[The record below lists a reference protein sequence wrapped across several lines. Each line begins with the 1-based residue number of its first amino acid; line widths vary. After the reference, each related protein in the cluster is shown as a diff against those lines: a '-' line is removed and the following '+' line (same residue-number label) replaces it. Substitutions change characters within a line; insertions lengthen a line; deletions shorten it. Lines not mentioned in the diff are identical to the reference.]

1 MSTDQQH
8 TESAPATPGTPAVSA
23 SAASAAPANSRSAT
37 SAQTGAAHFEVTPG
51 EKEIAVTA
59 AGTEILRYVT
69 HPDSPQEEAPKPY
82 LYPLRFL
89 DGGEAS
95 VRRPWDHR
103 WHTGLQFT
111 WSHVADQ
118 NFWGG
123 PTFAAEDGYKMR
135 GNLGR
140 MNHTGF
146 STQPSGGDEVSF
158 DETLEW
164 ITSRGEHWFDEHRVQ
179 RVHSL
184 DPARGIWAIDLTT
197 ELTNVST
204 GTLPLGSPTTAGRPN
219 AGYTGWFWRGP
230 RSWSGCQVV
239 NSNGAEGEENTMGQ
253 VADWVAF
260 SSEHDD
266 LDGGGTIM
274 AFAGTSECAGTQL
287 PPIKWFTRTSIFAV
301 ASQSPAFD
309 EEIQLQAGATLRL
322 HHRFVFIARVLTSQ
336 ERNQIGQEFA
346 L

>member
-8 TESAPATPGTPAVSA
+8 TESAPATPGTP
-23 SAASAAPANSRSAT
+23 AASAAPANSRSAT

>member
-1 MSTDQQH
+1 MNQFDVET
-8 TESAPATPGTPAVSA
+8 
-23 SAASAAPANSRSAT
+23 SRDA
-37 SAQTGAAHFEVTPG
+37 
-51 EKEIAVTA
+51 IAVTV
-59 AGTEILRYVT
+59 GDTEILRYVI
-69 HPDSPQEEAPKPY
+69 HPDSPKDEAPKPY

-89 DGGEAS
+89 DGGDAA

-123 PTFAAEDGYKMR
+123 PTFAVEDGYQMR
-135 GNLGR
+135 GNLGS
-140 MNHTGF
+140 MKHTGF
-146 STQPSGGDEVSF
+146 ATEPVGGDDVVF

-164 ITSRGEHWFDEHRVQ
+164 MTSRDEHWVDEHRVQ

-184 DPARGIWAIDLTT
+184 DAARGIWTIDLTT
-197 ELTNVST
+197 ELTNVSDQ
-204 GTLPLGSPTTAGRPN
+204 TLPLGSPTTAGRPN

-230 RSWSGCQVV
+230 RAWTGCTVV
-239 NSNGAEGEENTMGQ
+239 NSNGDEGEDNTMGK

-266 LDGGGTIM
+266 IDGGGTVLV
-274 AFAGTSECAGTQL
+274 FAGTSTSDDAEV
-287 PPIKWFTRTSIFAV
+287 PPIKWFTRTGIFAV

-309 EEIQLQAGATLRL
+309 QEIHLPAQGKLTLN
-322 HHRFVFIARVLTSQ
+322 HRFVFIAKVCDPQ
-336 ERNQIGQEFA
+336 ELNALGEEFA

>member
-8 TESAPATPGTPAVSA
+8 TDSAPAAAATGSGTHP
-23 SAASAAPANSRSAT
+23 T
-37 SAQTGAAHFEVTPG
+37 AQFEVTPG

-59 AGTEILRYVT
+59 AGTEILRYVI
-69 HPDSPQEEAPKPY
+69 HPDSPQDEAPKPY

-146 STQPSGGDEVSF
+146 STAPSGGDEVTF

-164 ITSRGEHWFDEHRVQ
+164 ITSRGEHWIDEHRVQ

-184 DPARGIWAIDLTT
+184 DTARGIWAIDLTT
-197 ELTNVST
+197 ELTNVSG

-239 NSNGAEGEENTMGQ
+239 NSAGAEGEENTMGQ

-274 AFAGTSECAGTQL
+274 AFAGTSECAGTPL
-287 PPIKWFTRTSIFAV
+287 PPIKWFTRTAIFAV

-309 EEIQLQAGATLRL
+309 EEIHLPAGAALRL
-322 HHRFVFIARVLTSQ
+322 HHRFLFIARVLEPQ
-336 ERNQIGQEFA
+336 ERTQIGQEFA

>member
-1 MSTDQQH
+1 M
-8 TESAPATPGTPAVSA
+8 
-23 SAASAAPANSRSAT
+23 T
-37 SAQTGAAHFEVTPG
+37 SPITGFDVDVQDREV
-51 EKEIAVTA
+51 AVTA

-69 HPDSPQEEAPKPY
+69 DPDSPQDEAPKPY

-123 PTFAAEDGYKMR
+123 PTFAAEDGYQMR
-135 GNLGR
+135 GNLGT
-140 MNHTGF
+140 MKHTGF
-146 STQPSGGDEVSF
+146 TTQPAGGDEVVF

-164 ITSRGEHWFDEHRVQ
+164 ITSRGEHWVDEHRVQ

-184 DPARGIWAIDLTT
+184 DTERGIWAVDLSTA
-197 ELTNVST
+197 LTNVS
-204 GTLPLGSPTTAGRPN
+204 GDTLPLGSPTTAGRPN

-230 RSWSGCQVV
+230 RSWTGCTVV
-239 NSNGAEGEENTMGQ
+239 NSNGDEGEENTMGK

-260 SSEHDD
+260 SSGHDD
-266 LDGGGTIM
+266 LDGGGTIF
-274 AFAGTSECAGTQL
+274 AFAGTSAVDAEGVEL
-287 PPIKWFTRTSIFAV
+287 PPITWFTRTGIFAV

-309 EEIQLQAGATLRL
+309 QEIHLPHGATLSL
-322 HHRFVFIARVLTSQ
+322 NHRFVFVAEVLSPEKRT
-336 ERNQIGQEFA
+336 QIGEEFS